1 MLQDYLKSK
10 SLFFFLSRKKKL
22 KNSKFTIYLVIKM
35 GTRGLIRIYDLESN
49 KKKHSPIA
57 TIYIQYDMYPKL
69 GTMCLLIDYL
79 KDRKVVNGITK
90 HFSQIN
96 GMEDLAS
103 IAISYM
109 KYLNTIWE
117 LKSGLPHERPSK
129 VPPISAGFAYLVPN
143 DFNIKDS
150 DVEYVYR
157 LYPPDG
163 YEKLYDIATVMESGT
178 KLEIPFTELR
188 IKAYRY
194 DWSNNKLKQIFNGT
208 IGEFYEK
215 YCKAD

>member
-1 MLQDYLKSK
+1 
-10 SLFFFLSRKKKL
+10 
-22 KNSKFTIYLVIKM
+22 VIRV
-35 GTRGLIRIYDLESN
+35 GTRGLIRIYDYALESN
-49 KKKHSPIA
+49 KKRRSLIA
-57 TIYIQYDMYPKL
+57 TMYVQYDMYPE
-69 GTMCLLIDYL
+69 GSMCLLIDYL

-96 GMEDLAS
+96 GMQDLAT

-117 LKSGLPHERPSK
+117 LKSGLSHERPSK

-143 DFNIKDS
+143 NFNIKDS
-150 DVEYVYR
+150 DVEYVYN

-163 YEKLYDIATVMESGT
+163 YEKLYDIATIMESGT

-188 IKAYRY
+188 IKAYMH
-194 DWSNNKLKQIFNGT
+194 DWSNNKLKLIFNGT
-208 IGEFYEK
+208 IGEFHEK

>member
-1 MLQDYLKSK
+1 MI
-10 SLFFFLSRKKKL
+10 R
-22 KNSKFTIYLVIKM
+22 V
-35 GTRGLIRIYDLESN
+35 GTRGLIRIYDYALESN
-49 KKKHSPIA
+49 KKRRSLIA
-57 TIYIQYDMYPKL
+57 TMYVQYDMYPEL

-96 GMEDLAS
+96 GMQDLAT

-117 LKSGLPHERPSK
+117 LKSGLSHERPSK

-143 DFNIKDS
+143 NFNIKDS
-150 DVEYVYR
+150 DVEYVYN

-163 YEKLYDIATVMESGT
+163 YEKLYDIATIMESGT

-188 IKAYRY
+188 IKAYMH
-194 DWSNNKLKQIFNGT
+194 DWSNNKLKLIFNGT
-208 IGEFYEK
+208 IGEFHEK